1 MITSHGLSLATL
13 DERAETVNPWLVT
26 ARGGICAPAV
36 YDERV
41 TGADPDAGDAQRAAF
56 DAEAE
61 RIRSLAP
68 VTAFEESGDL
78 IRKQSDLRGLAARLR
93 AEQAQRVIDSGEASV
108 AELAD
113 HMGVTPQRVYQ
124 LLKRARE
131 SAG

>member
-1 MITSHGLSLATL
+1 
-13 DERAETVNPWLVT
+13 
-26 ARGGICAPAV
+26 
-36 YDERV
+36 V